1 MNLILQHIYYR
12 QMTEPVFEPQFFC
25 CLSKYCNHS
34 DTETDYLFDFIY
46 LFNLIDL
53 GNLFNLFLLFN

>member
-1 MNLILQHIYYR
+1 
-12 QMTEPVFEPQFFC
+12 MTEPVFEPQFFC